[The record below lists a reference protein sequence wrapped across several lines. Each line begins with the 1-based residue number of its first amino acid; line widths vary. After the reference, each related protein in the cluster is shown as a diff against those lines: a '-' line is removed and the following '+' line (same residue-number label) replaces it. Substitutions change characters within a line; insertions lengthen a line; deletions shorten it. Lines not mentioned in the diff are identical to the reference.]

1 MPRPTTRAALSRDRI
16 VAAATGLIDREGL
29 DALSARRLAAEL
41 GCEAMSIYHHVGN
54 MGELLNEV
62 TNQALAALPL
72 PDPDSADPRGARRQ
86 LGRMA
91 QALLELAG
99 SRPHLFRAI
108 GTRRWRTP
116 AEVAFQLRATEI
128 FARAGLSPRHAL
140 RAARTLLVYLNGA
153 GLALAAWALDQSA
166 PVLETASARQ
176 VFRGSSAAS
185 VARDIDWGVGALLQ
199 ALLPDAG

>member
-1 MPRPTTRAALSRDRI
+1 MPRHTTRVALSRDRI

-72 PDPDSADPRGARRQ
+72 PDPDSTDPHGARRQ

-91 QALLELAG
+91 RALLELAG

-128 FARAGLSPRHAL
+128 FTRAGLGPRHAL

-166 PVLETASARQ
+166 PVLETAPARR
-176 VFRGSSAAS
+176 VFRGSSATS
-185 VARDIDWGVGALLQ
+185 VARDVDWGVETLLQ
-199 ALLPDAG
+199 ALLPDGS